1 MVLEPEEKATI
12 YESDDVTWKWKRSK
26 IIPRLSQDK
35 HSGGAAHMIKKCLEL
50 GAEEGFLLHK
60 DAHVVKV
67 FKQMERS
74 RFELQFNWR
83 AIRTSTI
90 CTDARDVA

>member
-1 MVLEPEEKATI
+1 
-12 YESDDVTWKWKRSK
+12 
-26 IIPRLSQDK
+26 
-35 HSGGAAHMIKKCLEL
+35 MIKKCLDL
-50 GAEEGFLLHK
+50 GAEKGFLLPK

-83 AIRTSTI
+83 AVRTSIILTRRRVALA
-90 CTDARDVA
+90 CLGRDFS